1 MATKNRSQPISET
14 FEQIV
19 YSSTSVTGYQTNNLV
34 NNSFYYCFLSV
45 FFYNILLPNIP
56 IQVKNAMPFPRVSC
70 LIVHGKKPKCIS
82 IIFPAG
88 GCFKFSLI
96 LKYLI

>member
-45 FFYNILLPNIP
+45 FLQYFTAKYPYSS
-56 IQVKNAMPFPRVSC
+56 KKCNA
-70 LIVHGKKPKCIS
+70 
-82 IIFPAG
+82 
-88 GCFKFSLI
+88 FS
-96 LKYLI
+96 